1 MKKVIFFTSTL
12 NIGGI
17 ERVFLNY
24 AGLLSDKGYDVTYL
38 VCYDGGDFFHQIPH
52 RVALCNLGTN
62 KLRKS
67 LFALARFLKEK
78 NPDAIIVAN
87 SATIIVYIAKLIS
100 GSNVKIIAS
109 HHNYLNVDVSSVWD
123 TKVIWKFYNR
133 CDAVI
138 AISKGIY
145 THLLEHGVLKK
156 KIKLVYNPIN
166 VSEIEILSK
175 EKTLLF
181 TERYILFVG
190 RLSKVKN
197 IAMAIRAFKPF
208 HQKFPSY
215 SFFIVGDGPEET
227 YLQNLVS
234 EMGLSD
240 VIRFIGCVPN
250 PYPYISSA
258 SLIVLSSFSEAFP
271 TILLESLSLGKTVV
285 STPTQGAKEIL
296 QTDYGYISKSFD
308 DISEY
313 TSLLEYGVDNPI
325 SSSILKKYV
334 MKFDV
339 ENAVKEIEYL
349 WNN

>member
-1 MKKVIFFTSTL
+1 MIFFTSTL

-24 AGLLSDKGYDVTYL
+24 AGLLSDRGYDVTYL
-38 VCYDGGDFFHQIPH
+38 VCYDGGDFFHRIPH

-100 GSNVKIIAS
+100 RSNVKIIAS

-123 TKVIWKFYNR
+123 KNVVWKFYNR

-138 AISKGIY
+138 AISRGIY
-145 THLLEHGVLKK
+145 THLLEHDVLKE
-156 KIKLVYNPIN
+156 KIKLIYNPIN
-166 VSEIEILSK
+166 ISEIETLSK
-175 EKTLLF
+175 ENTLLF
-181 TERYILFVG
+181 PERYILFVG

-197 IAMAIRAFKPF
+197 IAMAIRAFKLF

-215 SFFIVGDGPEET
+215 CFFVVGDGPEKF
-227 YLQNLVS
+227 YLQNLVN
-234 EMGLSD
+234 ELELAG
-240 VIRFIGCVPN
+240 VVRFIGCVSN

-258 SLIVLSSFSEAFP
+258 SLVVLSSFSEAFP

-285 STPTQGAKEIL
+285 STPTQGACEIL
-296 QTDYGYISKSFD
+296 DGGKLGYIIDSFD
-308 DISEY
+308 DYCEFAKMIELAIREPFNKETLVSAVY
-313 TSLLEYGVDNPI
+313 KQYDGTD
-325 SSSILKKYV
+325 SIKK
-334 MKFDV
+334 
-339 ENAVKEIEYL
+339 IEAI
-349 WNN
+349 W